1 MFGAKFC
8 CAGDRGVV
16 VVEEEGLHEGLLGVV
31 LQSTAGVRNVV
42 GDGQEPSDACAEP
55 SGHVCGDID
64 VLSIVDAGELP
75 LLPVDS
81 EDVAE
86 PALLPLPLLPLS
98 LPLPPLLWSSL
109 PPVVVPTLVLSV
121 LLLSP
126 PPPPLLPLLLCF
138 FANAIST
145 LLLPVTKVIVDTED
159 TSVSTRNT
167 KIIFLAG

>member
-1 MFGAKFC
+1 MF
-8 CAGDRGVV
+8 
-16 VVEEEGLHEGLLGVV
+16 VEM
-31 LQSTAGVRNVV
+31 
-42 GDGQEPSDACAEP
+42 C
-55 SGHVCGDID
+55 
-64 VLSIVDAGELP
+64 VLSIVAAGELP

-86 PALLPLPLLPLS
+86 PPLS
-98 LPLPPLLWSSL
+98 LLLPPLLWSSL
-109 PPVVVPTLVLSV
+109 PPVVVVPTLVLSV

-126 PPPPLLPLLLCF
+126 PPLLILLLCF

-167 KIIFLAG
+167 KIIF